1 MDPVFRITL
10 FELLQHLIVDE
21 HCAFLMT
28 SHIASEVETK
38 TDYVGIMENGRIVRF
53 GESMD
58 LMTLEPL

>member
-10 FELLQHLIVDE
+10 FEMLQHLIVDE
-21 HCAFLMT
+21 RCTVLMT

-38 TDYVGIMENGRIVRF
+38 TDYVGIMENGQIVRF